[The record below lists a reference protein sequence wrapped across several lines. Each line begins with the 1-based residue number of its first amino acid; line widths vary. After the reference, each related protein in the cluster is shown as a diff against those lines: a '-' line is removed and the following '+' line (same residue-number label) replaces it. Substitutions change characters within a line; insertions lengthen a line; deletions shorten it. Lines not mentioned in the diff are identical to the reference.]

1 MGSRFSATM
10 GAARHGLG
18 LLLLGALVCGGAGA
32 QTETPYTI
40 RVEAPE
46 VVVPVV
52 VLDRSHRLATAT
64 SYEELDEEITD
75 LSIRDFHVL
84 EDGVAQTIDT
94 ITMEMPRIR
103 DVQDNVSHHIEYSF
117 TPRGIWASPDLSPA
131 FGTSQR
137 LSPSATYLVAYTP
150 PASSRGSCHQIKV
163 RVTRRH
169 ATVYARDEYCNVS
182 HPLSDPIGGT
192 KIGKQMQNYAESG
205 NKGTFPVFVQAGSY
219 VDDLSVN
226 RVEIAV
232 EFPPGAVRRK
242 WAGVNL
248 YAMVAV
254 LGVVRDKNGTVVA
267 RFSDMTSTL
276 PWNFYRGPL
285 PPDRS
290 FLKTWENAAIP
301 SRYET
306 QIELPPGLYKLQVVI
321 TDGEDFGWEEVP
333 VSVNRIHQNDS
344 LLGDI
349 LLCKRFHNVLEGAQA
364 SARAPKYVPLASD
377 GAEFTPA
384 GDTRFARSQKLVGY
398 FEIRAPSAGRLEN
411 TNFRIR
417 VKDTRSGDL
426 KIDTNWHKVPPE
438 TRLNRRTIPIAAE
451 LAIDGLAPGA
461 YLLEVEAQGSA
472 GHQSIDRRTSSFTIE

>member
-1 MGSRFSATM
+1 MGSRFSATR

-32 QTETPYTI
+32 QMETPYAI
-40 RVEAPE
+40 RVETPE
-46 VVVPVV
+46 VVVPAV
-52 VLDRSHRLATAT
+52 VLDRSRRLATAT

-75 LSIRDFHVL
+75 LSIRDFHVF

-94 ITMEMPRIR
+94 ITMELPHIR
-103 DVQDNVSHHIEYSF
+103 DVQDNFSHHIEYSF
-117 TPRGIWASPDLSPA
+117 TPRGFWASADLSPV
-131 FGTSQR
+131 FGANET
-137 LSPSATYLVAYTP
+137 LSPLATYLVAYTP

-169 ATVYARDEYCNVS
+169 ATVYARDEYCNVN

-192 KIGKQMQNYAESG
+192 KIGKQMLNYAESG

-219 VDDLSVN
+219 VNDLSAN

-248 YAMVAV
+248 YATVAV
-254 LGVVRDKNGTVVA
+254 LGVVRDNNGTVVA

-285 PPDRS
+285 PPDRT

-306 QIELPPGLYKLQVVI
+306 QIELPPGMYKIQVVI
-321 TDGEDFGWEEVP
+321 TDGENFGWEEVP
-333 VSVNRIHQNDS
+333 VTVNPINQNDS

-384 GDTRFARSQKLVGY
+384 GDMRFARSQKLVGY
-398 FEIRAPSAGRLEN
+398 FEIRAPSTGRLEN

-417 VKDTRSGDL
+417 VKDVRTGDL
-426 KIDTNWHKVPPE
+426 KIDTDWHKVPAQ
-438 TRLNRRTIPIAAE
+438 TRLNHRTIPIAAE

-472 GHQSIDRRTSSFTIE
+472 EQQPTDRRTSSFTIE